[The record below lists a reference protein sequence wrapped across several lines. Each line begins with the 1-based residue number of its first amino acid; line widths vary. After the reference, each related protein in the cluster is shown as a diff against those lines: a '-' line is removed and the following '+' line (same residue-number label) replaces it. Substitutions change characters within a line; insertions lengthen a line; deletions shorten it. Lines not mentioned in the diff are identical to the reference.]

1 MKNSFLIVRKNKM
14 KTIFFLLAICY
25 LIFCQS
31 CMKMRMT
38 SKETKTFFTQ
48 SKTNYVDSS
57 KEIEGYTIHY
67 IETGNKNA
75 STLFFVH
82 GSPGSW
88 DAYKDYLKD
97 SLLLSKFRMIAVDRI
112 GFGYSNFGK
121 AENLKTQSNIIEKFS
136 KQIANGKPI
145 YLIGHSLGGPTIVE
159 MAAEK
164 PNDYATLIIIAG
176 SIDPKA
182 ETPENWRAIIKVKP
196 IRYIIP
202 GALRPANDEL
212 WWLKSDLYDLKP
224 KLQNIT
230 SKVIIIHGTKDQL
243 VPYSNVAFMSREFVN
258 AKSLDIISIK
268 DANHFIPWTHFKE
281 IRDLLYKLE

>member
-1 MKNSFLIVRKNKM
+1 
-14 KTIFFLLAICY
+14 
-25 LIFCQS
+25 
-31 CMKMRMT
+31 MRMT
-38 SKETKTFFTQ
+38 PKETETFFTQ

-121 AENLKTQSNIIEKFS
+121 AENLKTQSNIIEKFT

-258 AKSLDIISIK
+258 TKSLDIISIK

-281 IRDLLYKLE
+281 IRDILYKLE

>member
-1 MKNSFLIVRKNKM
+1 MKNSFFIVRKNKM

>member
-1 MKNSFLIVRKNKM
+1 MKNCFFIVRKNKM
-14 KTIFFLLAICY
+14 KTIFFLIAICY

-31 CMKMRMT
+31 CMMMRMT
-38 SKETKTFFTQ
+38 PKETKTFFTA
-48 SKTNYVDSS
+48 SKTNYIDSS
-57 KEIEGYTIHY
+57 IEINGFTIHY

-75 STLFFVH
+75 NTLFFVH

-97 SLLLSKFRMIAVDRI
+97 SLLLSKFRMIAIDRI

-121 AENLKTQSNIIEKFS
+121 AENLKTQTHIIEKFT
-136 KQIANGKPI
+136 KQIANGKLI

-164 PNDYATLIIIAG
+164 PNDYATLVILSGAV
-176 SIDPKA
+176 DPKA
-182 ETPENWRAIIKVKP
+182 EKPENWRAVIKVKP

-212 WWLKSDLYDLKP
+212 WWLKTDLYDLKP

-230 SKVIIIHGTKDQL
+230 SNVIIIHGTKDQL
-243 VPYSNVAFMSREFVN
+243 VPYSNVAFMRREFVN
-258 AKSLDIISIK
+258 AKSLEIISIK

-281 IRDLLYKLE
+281 IRDVLYKL

>member
-1 MKNSFLIVRKNKM
+1 MKNYFFIVRKNKM
-14 KTIFFLLAICY
+14 KTILFLLAICY

-31 CMKMRMT
+31 CMMMRMT
-38 SKETKTFFTQ
+38 RKETKTFFTT
-48 SKTNYVDSS
+48 SKTNYIDSS
-57 KEIEGYTIHY
+57 IEIDGFTIHY

-75 STLFFVH
+75 NTLFFVH

-97 SLLLSKFRMIAVDRI
+97 SLLLSKFRMIAIDRI

-121 AENLKTQSNIIEKFS
+121 AENLKTQSQIIEKFT
-136 KQIANGKPI
+136 KQIANGKLI
-145 YLIGHSLGGPTIVE
+145 YLIGHSLGGPTVVE

-164 PNDYATLIIIAG
+164 PNDYATLVILSGAV
-176 SIDPKA
+176 DPKA
-182 ETPENWRAIIKVKP
+182 EKPENWRAVIKAKP

-202 GALRPANDEL
+202 GALRPSNDEL
-212 WWLKSDLYDLKP
+212 WWLKTDLYDLKP

-230 SKVIIIHGTKDQL
+230 SNVIIIHGTKDQL
-243 VPYSNVAFMSREFVN
+243 VPYSNVAFMRREFVN
-258 AKSLDIISIK
+258 AKSLEIISIK

-281 IRDLLYKLE
+281 IRDVLYKLE

>member
-243 VPYSNVAFMSREFVN
+243 VPYRNVAFMRREFVN

>member
-1 MKNSFLIVRKNKM
+1 MKNSFFIVRKNKM

-31 CMKMRMT
+31 CIKMRMT
-38 SKETKTFFTQ
+38 PKETKNFFTQ

-121 AENLKTQSNIIEKFS
+121 AENLKTQSNIIEKFT

-268 DANHFIPWTHFKE
+268 DANHFIPWTHFKK
-281 IRDLLYKLE
+281 IRDVLYKLE

>member
-1 MKNSFLIVRKNKM
+1 MKNSFFIVAKNKL
-14 KTIFFLLAICY
+14 KTIFFSLAICY

-38 SKETKTFFTQ
+38 SKETKTFFNT
-48 SKTNYVDSS
+48 SKTAYIDSS
-57 KEIEGYTIHY
+57 KEIDGFTIHY

-97 SLLLSKFRMIAVDRI
+97 SLLLSKFRMIAIDRI

-121 AENLKTQSNIIEKFS
+121 AENLKTQSYIIEKFT
-136 KQIANGKPI
+136 KKIANAKPI

-164 PNDYATLIIIAG
+164 PNDYATLVVLAG
-176 SIDPKA
+176 SVDPKA
-182 ETPENWRAIIKVKP
+182 ETPENWRIVIKTKP

-202 GALRPANDEL
+202 GALRPSNDEL

-230 SKVIIIHGTKDQL
+230 SKVIIMHGTKDPL
-243 VPYSNVAFMSREFVN
+243 VPYSNVTYMRREFVN
-258 AKSLDIISIK
+258 AKSLEIIPIK
-268 DANHFIPWTHFKE
+268 DADHFIPWEHFKE
-281 IRDLLYKLE
+281 IRDVLYKLE

>member
-38 SKETKTFFTQ
+38 SKETKTFFAQ

-75 STLFFVH
+75 CTLFFVH

-121 AENLKTQSNIIEKFS
+121 AENLKTQSNIIEKFT

-212 WWLKSDLYDLKP
+212 WGLKSDLYDLKP

-230 SKVIIIHGTKDQL
+230 SKVIIIHGAKDQL

-281 IRDLLYKLE
+281 IRDVLYKLE

>member
-1 MKNSFLIVRKNKM
+1 MQKLLSMIRRNKVKSIFIFLA
-14 KTIFFLLAICY
+14 LLY

-31 CMKMRMT
+31 CVRMRMT
-38 SKETKTFFTQ
+38 SKKTKAFFTTA
-48 SKTNYVDSS
+48 KTAYIDSS
-57 KEIEGYTIHY
+57 IEINGFTIHY

-97 SLLLSKFRMIAVDRI
+97 SLLLSKFRMIAIDRI

-121 AENLKTQSNIIEKFS
+121 AENLKTQSYIIEKFT
-136 KQIANGKPI
+136 KQIANRKPI
-145 YLIGHSLGGPTIVE
+145 YLIGHSLGGPTIVQ

-164 PNDYATLIIIAG
+164 PNDYETLVILAG
-176 SIDPKA
+176 SVDPES
-182 ETPENWRAIIKVKP
+182 ETPENWRAIIKTRP

-202 GALRPANDEL
+202 GALRPSNDEL
-212 WWLKSDLYDLKP
+212 WWLKSDLYDLQP
-224 KLQNIT
+224 KLQNIV

-243 VPYSNVAFMSREFVN
+243 VPYSNVAFMRREFVN
-258 AKSLDIISIK
+258 AKSLELMSIK
-268 DANHFIPWTHFKE
+268 EANHFIPWTHFKE
-281 IRDLLYKLE
+281 IRDVLYKLE